1 MNPGHGRESPESLSL
16 GNQGTPY
23 LFIYLLSYWS
33 YGLFFCHLSVF
44 IDRDGEKRLFPPQLI
59 AVHHVLICSSNETPP
74 GTAAAGEATSL
85 EGPRSCSSGQL
96 SSAEAGC
103 KSCRR
108 MWGNCH
114 PCIFQVLGTGSNLCI
129 SPGIW
134 PCFRFT
140 IFHLMASSW
149 PLST

>member
-1 MNPGHGRESPESLSL
+1 MHVFQFWEIFLY
-16 GNQGTPY
+16 Y
-23 LFIYLLSYWS
+23 LVVFSFPFAIFVYLLT
-33 YGLFFCHLSVF
+33 GMVKKGFFSL
-44 IDRDGEKRLFPPQLI
+44 QLI
-59 AVHHVLICSSNETPP
+59 AAHHVLICSSNETTP
-74 GTAAAGEATSL
+74 GTAAAGEATSS

-140 IFHLMASSW
+140 ICHLMASSW

>member
-1 MNPGHGRESPESLSL
+1 MTWGWKIDILQGKAVKIYCWPFQQKENYYYWSLLTYIEKNWFSRRIAAYQL
-16 GNQGTPY
+16 PVDV
-23 LFIYLLSYWS
+23 FIY
-33 YGLFFCHLSVF
+33 
-44 IDRDGEKRLFPPQLI
+44 
-59 AVHHVLICSSNETPP
+59 SSNETTP
-74 GTAAAGEATSL
+74 GTAAAGEATSS

-140 IFHLMASSW
+140 ICHLMASSW